1 MQAVKIQFVPW
12 DKIYY
17 ADANGLEL
25 KKGQRVVFRTELG
38 IEIGDILGFEEV
50 KDELLKTAEG
60 EEPRQVLRKANQ
72 DDLEKLPDAEKKEKA
87 LEDCRKIVEKFNL
100 DMKLVDIHFS
110 FDGSRITLAF
120 IADGR
125 IDFRELAKE
134 LTRNF
139 NRTIRLQQIGIRDE
153 ARLCGD
159 YGHCGKELC
168 CKGFLKEFV
177 SITSD
182 MAETQQCEH
191 RGSDRISGSCGRLMC
206 CLAFEVKGY
215 QEMKKEMP
223 PLGATVNVDGK
234 RGEVISQHCLKRCVR
249 VKFTDPEGRGGYTI
263 SEVDL
268 DRNKKKDKV
277 EPDID
282 LN

>member
-12 DKIYY
+12 DKVYY
-17 ADANGLEL
+17 ADANCLDL
-25 KKGQRVVFRTELG
+25 KKGQKVVFRTELG
-38 IEIGDILGFEEV
+38 IEIGEILGFEEV
-50 KDELLKTAEG
+50 RDELLKTVEG
-60 EEPRQVLRKANQ
+60 EEPRQVIRKATQ
-72 DDLEKLPDAEKKEKA
+72 EDLGKLPDAEKKEKA
-87 LEDCRKIVEKFNL
+87 LQDCRLIVEKFNL

-134 LTRNF
+134 LTRSF

-168 CKGFLKEFV
+168 CKSHLKEFV

-191 RGSDRISGSCGRLMC
+191 RGSDRISGACGRLMC
-206 CLAFEVKGY
+206 CLAYEVKGY
-215 QEMKKEMP
+215 EAMKKEMP
-223 PLGATVNVDGK
+223 PLGAVVNVDGK
-234 RGEVISQHCLKRCVR
+234 RGEVISQQCLKRCVR

-268 DRNKKKDKV
+268 DRNKKKEKV
-277 EPDID
+277 EPEIE
-282 LN
+282 